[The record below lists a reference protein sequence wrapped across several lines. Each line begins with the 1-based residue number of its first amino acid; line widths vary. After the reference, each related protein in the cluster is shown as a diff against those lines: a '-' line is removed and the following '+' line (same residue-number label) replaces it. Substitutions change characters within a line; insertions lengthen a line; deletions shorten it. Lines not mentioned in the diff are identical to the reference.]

1 MYCGI
6 CYDEPCSCG
15 TSQKAPRVASQP
27 VTSGQA
33 LANTVQCDAVARKE
47 AAAHFRISAR
57 ALNEAADIL
66 DPR

>member
-1 MYCGI
+1 MFCGI

-15 TSQKAPRVASQP
+15 TSQKAPRGAPQP

-33 LANTVQCDAVARKE
+33 LADTVQGDAVARKE
-47 AAAHFRISAR
+47 AAANFRGNAQI
-57 ALNEAADIL
+57 LIEAADIL